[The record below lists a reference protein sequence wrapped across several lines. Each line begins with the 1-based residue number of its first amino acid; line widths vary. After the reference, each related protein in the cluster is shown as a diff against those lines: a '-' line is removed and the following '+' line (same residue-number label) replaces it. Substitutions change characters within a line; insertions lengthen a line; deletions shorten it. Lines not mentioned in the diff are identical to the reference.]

1 MGLFSKS
8 KIEKLMKYFKE
19 RKISLTENN
28 NKYEFEL
35 NFPNKKFNLY
45 PYFTLDSDYLSIVS
59 NIKRVNDKEINQI
72 LPMVNGFN
80 AKSKY
85 FTMKIFN
92 NVVYLEYNTF
102 LDDSFKVFLDEVFNS
117 LNSLE
122 EDIDNI

>member
-1 MGLFSKS
+1 
-8 KIEKLMKYFKE
+8 MKYFKE

-45 PYFTLDSDYLSIVS
+45 PYFTLDSDYLSIVI